1 MAFCEIR
8 SQNCRTVKPESFS
21 TSTPCGWCLGR
32 RDEPGKRMRT
42 LLTLRLQ
49 AASVNVH
56 HLELVDAGDHQTL
69 VRDKERSWIVANIS
83 EGRLNISKR
92 VQVKSFT

>member
-1 MAFCEIR
+1 
-8 SQNCRTVKPESFS
+8 
-21 TSTPCGWCLGR
+21 
-32 RDEPGKRMRT
+32 MRT